1 MRLIYKTL
9 SVILCVSVGMCLC
22 LCEQSIAAWKLQ
34 RMRGASISVCK
45 KHMLNSMD
53 FIFLPQEQSLVT
65 EAPLSDR
72 W

>member
-22 LCEQSIAAWKLQ
+22 LCEQSTAAWKLQ

>member
-9 SVILCVSVGMCLC
+9 SVILCVSVGMC